1 MVAVATI
8 KGTQLRIKIGD
19 GNSPES
25 FVEWCIINTDRGIQW
40 DTISTDE
47 EVPQCDEPEGLAW
60 TENTKTGIG
69 GTITGAG
76 KLDTA
81 SLDNVWPWLIS
92 DDAKNLQIEVGSTG
106 YYSGRWKLTAFGITG
121 SRGTKA
127 DASLTL
133 KSDGVQDW
141 TANS

>member
-8 KGTQLRIKIGD
+8 KGTQLRIKMGD

-40 DTISTDE
+40 DTTNTDE
-47 EVPQCDEPEGLAW
+47 EVAQCDEPEGIAW
-60 TENTKTGIG
+60 TENTKTGIT

-92 DDAKNLQIEVGSTG
+92 DEAKNLQIEVGDTG
-106 YYSGRWKLTAFGITG
+106 YWEGGWKLVSFGVTG
-121 SRGTKA
+121 SRGAKA
-127 DASLTL
+127 EASLTI
-133 KSDGVQDW
+133 KSNGIQTWVP
-141 TANS
+141 NS